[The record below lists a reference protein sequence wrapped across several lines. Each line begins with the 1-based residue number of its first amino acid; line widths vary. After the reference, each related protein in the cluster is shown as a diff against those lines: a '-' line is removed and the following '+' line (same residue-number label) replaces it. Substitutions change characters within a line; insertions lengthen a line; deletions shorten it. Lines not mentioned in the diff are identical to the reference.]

1 MYPLSKFP
9 VMRTQDADECLD
21 IVSQHLVPHDF
32 RTKGGSGGFTAML
45 NNVQLPGSTITY
57 LRYGTGINVGSAAGD
72 DAYLIVAPLSGDVRF
87 FYSGC
92 EAALSRHMG
101 VIIAPHH
108 DFDLET
114 DAWSSALIWKV
125 SRGAID
131 RVVTDMTSAGRSAP
145 ILFDPFLDWR
155 RRQTAGLFR
164 SLNFVARELD
174 EIDLGDKVSHHW
186 VQSCEQLLI
195 RALVTAQPNDARNAP
210 THRDAGIAP
219 RSVRR
224 VEDYILAHSDEPLTV
239 SDLTRASGVSA
250 RSMYRAFRE
259 FRDISPMS
267 LLRDIRLR
275 RVRDDLLRAGPETVV
290 SDILARRGISEFG
303 RFASYYRQRFGETPS
318 QTLQR

>member
-1 MYPLSKFP
+1 
-9 VMRTQDADECLD
+9 MRTQDADECLD

-32 RTKGGSGGFTAML
+32 RTKCGSGGFTAIL

-72 DAYLIVAPLSGDVRF
+72 DAYLIVVPLSGDVRF
-87 FYSGC
+87 SYSGC
-92 EAALSRHMG
+92 ETALSRRMG
-101 VIIAPHH
+101 VIIAPRH

-125 SRGAID
+125 SRGSID
-131 RVVTDMTSAGRSAP
+131 RVVADMTGAGRSGP
-145 ILFDPFLDWR
+145 ILFEPLLDWR

-195 RALVTAQPNDARNAP
+195 RALVTAQPSNARDDPTGDAS
-210 THRDAGIAP
+210 IAP

-224 VEDYILAHSDEPLTV
+224 VENYIMAHSDEPLTV
-239 SDLTRASGVSA
+239 DDLARASGVSA
-250 RSMYRAFRE
+250 RSMYRAFRD
-259 FRDISPMS
+259 FREISPMS
-267 LLRDIRLR
+267 HLRDTRLR
-275 RVRDDLLRAGPETVV
+275 RVREDLLRAGPEAAV
-290 SDILARRGISEFG
+290 SDILSRRGISEFG
-303 RFASYYRQRFGETPS
+303 RFAAYYKQHYGETPS
-318 QTLQR
+318 QTLRR